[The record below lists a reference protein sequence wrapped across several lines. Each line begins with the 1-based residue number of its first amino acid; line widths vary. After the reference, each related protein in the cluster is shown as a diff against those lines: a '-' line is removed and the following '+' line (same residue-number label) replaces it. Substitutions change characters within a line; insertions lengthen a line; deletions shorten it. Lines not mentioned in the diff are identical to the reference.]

1 MAQSLRPLK
10 GEPGKFYNAL
20 TGKVIMIIEWR
31 EDDKYDTT
39 YLGAGAVAAGTTRN
53 FFRDLQNKERIDT
66 NFTTP
71 RRLPAGEEMILDR
84 IGVKVPMAFGN
95 VLSPPADH
103 KRLLE
108 NAYLTFQINRKDVA
122 EGPLTKFPPGYGLA
136 GNTVETNQGIVSNGV
151 PSTAAAAKLIR
162 EQYITTDHDLD
173 AVLTF
178 WDRIWATGAA
188 FMPTTTTAMVVQVFL
203 HGLIKAAATK

>member
-1 MAQSLRPLK
+1 MSVSLRPIK
-10 GEPGKFYNAL
+10 GEPGKFFNVL

-31 EDDKYDTT
+31 EDDKYDTV
-39 YLGAGAVAAGTTRN
+39 YVEAGAIAPGANFN
-53 FFRDLQNKERIDT
+53 FFRDLQGKDLIDT
-66 NFTTP
+66 NFTTQ

-95 VLSPPADH
+95 TLAPPADH
-103 KRLLE
+103 KRILE
-108 NAYLTFQINRKDVA
+108 NGYMKFTINRKDTA

-136 GNTVETNQGIVSNGV
+136 GNTVETGQGIVSNGV
-151 PSTAAAAKLIR
+151 ASTAAAAKLVR

-173 AVLTF
+173 AVIWF
-178 WDRIWATGAA
+178 YDRQWATGVVT
-188 FMPTTTTAMVVQVFL
+188 MPTTTEDLVIQVFL